1 MKYKSVRTTIGSITF
16 DSKSEARRYSE
27 LRLLEREGQISELQL
42 QPSFI
47 LAPSVRFHD
56 AKRTKPAL
64 KYIADFEYLEKGVK
78 IIEDVKGMQT
88 PAFKIKRHLMKVL
101 HDIDIRITK
110 WNAMK

>member
-1 MKYKSVRTTIGSITF
+1 MKYKSVRTTVGGITF

-27 LRLLEREGQISELQL
+27 LRLLEREGQISDLEL

-64 KYIADFEYLEKGVK
+64 KYIADFEYMEKGVK

-88 PAFKIKRHLMKVL
+88 PAFKIKRHLLKTI
-101 HDIDIRITK
+101 HNIDVRLTK
-110 WNAMK
+110 

>member
-1 MKYKSVRTTIGSITF
+1 MKYKSVRTTVGGITF

-27 LRLLEREGQISELQL
+27 LRLLEREGQISDLEL

-56 AKRTKPAL
+56 AKRLKPAL
-64 KYIADFEYLEKGVK
+64 KYIADFEYMEKGVK

-88 PAFKIKRHLMKVL
+88 PAFKIKRHLLKTI
-101 HDIDIRITK
+101 HNIDVRLTK
-110 WNAMK
+110 